1 MASPSLLAQ
10 NQATYFGEKVSDE
23 WCQRVYQNNFNCL
36 LQLDADPS
44 PLQHWLKQKETR
56 LLGIYFESLLAFWIE
71 HLPDKVLLAQN
82 LVVGQPGLQIG
93 EFDLLFKD
101 KEWDQVVHW
110 EAAVKFYLRFG
121 EADDLWL
128 GPNPRDSLQKKLN
141 KVFNR
146 QLRLSEHARGRQA
159 LLSKLGADKVVSQA
173 FIKGYLFY
181 PRSSDW
187 QTSKVVADGIS
198 SQHLRGW
205 WCRYKEIAAQLT
217 SLEQGRRWL
226 LPLRLERLAPILEV
240 DNQRLM
246 NDAEISEY
254 LDAYF
259 KEQYQARMLV
269 ELRCFEGVWQEV
281 SRGFVVNQH
290 WPK

>member
-1 MASPSLLAQ
+1 M
-10 NQATYFGEKVSDE
+10 
-23 WCQRVYQNNFNCL
+23 
-36 LQLDADPS
+36 DADPS

-71 HLPDKVLLAQN
+71 YLPDKVLLAQN

-159 LLSKLGADKVVSQA
+159 LLSKLGTDKVVSQA

-187 QTSKVVADGIS
+187 QTSKVAADGIS

-205 WCRYKEIAAQLT
+205 WCRHKEIAAQLT

-259 KEQYQARMLV
+259 KEQYQARMLI
-269 ELRCFEGVWQEV
+269 ELRCFEGIWQEV